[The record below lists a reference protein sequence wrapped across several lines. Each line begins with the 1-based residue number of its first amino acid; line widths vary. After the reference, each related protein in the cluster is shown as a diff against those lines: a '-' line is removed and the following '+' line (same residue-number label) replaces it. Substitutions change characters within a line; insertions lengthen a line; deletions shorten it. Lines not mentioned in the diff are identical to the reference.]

1 MIEEFLSTAQPKLS
15 DLSQSNFY
23 LNQFLTLVIQLS
35 DPFQDSSQAN
45 NQLKLAVP
53 SDTLTSWFFLLDDS
67 ESRWLKSSPQ

>member
-1 MIEEFLSTAQPKLS
+1 MIEEFISTVQPKLS
-15 DLSQSNFY
+15 DLSQSQFY
-23 LNQFLTLVIQLS
+23 LNQFFTLVIQLS
-35 DPFQDSSQAN
+35 NPFQDSSQAN

>member
-1 MIEEFLSTAQPKLS
+1 MIEEFLSTVQPKLS
-15 DLSQSNFY
+15 DLSQSKFY
-23 LNQFLTLVIQLS
+23 LNQFLTLVIQLF